1 MKRSLLT
8 MAIFMILVS
17 NVMMGDGFNKVND
30 MPGNCQRSSYSLATA
45 ESKRDYSTS
54 YHLIDVVLSFKPV
67 DEPEKRDK
75 GYFSAKLWK
84 IYVAKNVPAT
94 YMRLGI

>member
-1 MKRSLLT
+1 MASTKLMTCRAIVNEVPIHSLQRN
-8 MAIFMILVS
+8 S
-17 NVMMGDGFNKVND
+17 NLIIG
-30 MPGNCQRSSYSLATA
+30 R
-45 ESKRDYSTS
+45 
-54 YHLIDVVLSFKPV
+54 LIDVVLSFKPV